1 MFEPLHRV
9 FTPLDRPVL
18 FEDGIGALLDQPK
31 NNRHVFP
38 ILRADEGS
46 YSFNQGAPERTQTS
60 SVSGNQLSLVTG
72 YQTTYNQRIVISG
85 STQMCSN
92 EAMMANRDPK
102 KGSTIKSSP
111 NYILCTEMA
120 EWNLGE
126 RGVIRVDNVRHNKVG
141 DKWDGHNPENYKRQV
156 DIEYFIDIYEKKAG
170 QWVPFN
176 ADDVQF

>member
-18 FEDGIGALLDQPK
+18 FEDGIGALLDLPK

-85 STQMCSN
+85 ST
-92 EAMMANRDPK
+92 
-102 KGSTIKSSP
+102 
-111 NYILCTEMA
+111 
-120 EWNLGE
+120 
-126 RGVIRVDNVRHNKVG
+126 
-141 DKWDGHNPENYKRQV
+141 
-156 DIEYFIDIYEKKAG
+156 
-170 QWVPFN
+170 
-176 ADDVQF
+176 

>member
-1 MFEPLHRV
+1 
-9 FTPLDRPVL
+9 
-18 FEDGIGALLDQPK
+18 
-31 NNRHVFP
+31 
-38 ILRADEGS
+38 
-46 YSFNQGAPERTQTS
+46 
-60 SVSGNQLSLVTG
+60 
-72 YQTTYNQRIVISG
+72 
-85 STQMCSN
+85 MCSN

-102 KGSTIKSSP
+102 KGSTIETSP

-141 DKWDGHNPENYKRQV
+141 DNWDGHNPENYKRQV

-170 QWVPFN
+170 FWVPYV